1 MTTPEKRLT
10 GLVRYDAA
18 RTAIA
23 ECVEIDEAKDLTDR
37 AAALAAYARQADDP
51 ELELMA
57 RRIRARATRR
67 MGEIS
72 RGLET
77 ASPGPVGDSSHRRE
91 VTSKTAVLAEAGI
104 STSVANRAEKV
115 ADIPEEKFN
124 AAVEADVPAT
134 LTDLV
139 SSQTKPRRQT
149 RARKKMQ
156 TTEPP
161 DWLAVVGKA
170 VDLLQTSEPADV
182 VADLT
187 DDRRASYAELGDLVV
202 DYGLAMRKAV
212 KDAALVDGTS
222 IETPL
227 VELLDGPV
235 ESPPL
240 MSHKKGWPGPHTQTG
255 KTWASY
261 AEAYHKRY
269 SAYPVWNA
277 SVGGK
282 MAQFVKRLGQE
293 DAPQVAAFFL
303 ARDDRWYVDKGHG
316 LGAMLADAE
325 KLHTAWVTGRRA
337 SPPPVSK
344 NMAAAE
350 EARERRWEREAR
362 AATVQSP
369 SSATSADHSD
379 ERAAF
384 DLYNQTA
391 EAAGL
396 PKAQVFNDDRKHK
409 IKLRLRDCGGLDGW
423 RHALEKLATSKFLT
437 GGNPRGWCASLDFML
452 KESTFTKLMEDTYE
466 SANGM
471 ENQIKRVSRRLEDLA
486 CD

>member
-235 ESPPL
+235 ESRRSCRTRRDGLVHTRKPARHGRPTPRHTT
-240 MSHKKGWPGPHTQTG
+240 SDIPHT
-255 KTWASY
+255 
-261 AEAYHKRY
+261 R
-269 SAYPVWNA
+269 
-277 SVGGK
+277 
-282 MAQFVKRLGQE
+282 
-293 DAPQVAAFFL
+293 
-303 ARDDRWYVDKGHG
+303 
-316 LGAMLADAE
+316 
-325 KLHTAWVTGRRA
+325 
-337 SPPPVSK
+337 
-344 NMAAAE
+344 
-350 EARERRWEREAR
+350 
-362 AATVQSP
+362 
-369 SSATSADHSD
+369 
-379 ERAAF
+379 
-384 DLYNQTA
+384 
-391 EAAGL
+391 
-396 PKAQVFNDDRKHK
+396 
-409 IKLRLRDCGGLDGW
+409 CGT
-423 RHALEKLATSKFLT
+423 H
-437 GGNPRGWCASLDFML
+437 
-452 KESTFTKLMEDTYE
+452 
-466 SANGM
+466 
-471 ENQIKRVSRRLEDLA
+471 Q
-486 CD
+486 